1 MVMLA
6 VPNSH
11 KIAQVFS
18 DLGVEQIFIFNSPFK
33 NAESLEDQ
41 TLNFQYQIQCEAFLS
56 LLFYKLLNLKGT
68 LSEAVSY
75 SQEFMTNAK
84 MAPNF
89 IEWFKGKENGG
100 FKI

>member
-33 NAESLEDQ
+33 NAELLED
-41 TLNFQYQIQCEAFLS
+41 
-56 LLFYKLLNLKGT
+56 
-68 LSEAVSY
+68 
-75 SQEFMTNAK
+75 
-84 MAPNF
+84 
-89 IEWFKGKENGG
+89 
-100 FKI
+100 